1 MLDFEEDLLG
11 GMEGGVVDGWM
22 GWGMDGKAARTC
34 TGLEA
39 SKLAAMLKE
48 RASGWME
55 YMRKNCGL

>member
-11 GMEGGVVDGWM
+11 GMEGGVVDRWM
-22 GWGMDGKAARTC
+22 GRETDGKAARTC

-39 SKLAAMLKE
+39 SKLAMLKE
-48 RASGWME
+48 RVSGWME

>member
-11 GMEGGVVDGWM
+11 GMKGGVVDRWM
-22 GWGMDGKAARTC
+22 GWEMDGRAARTC
-34 TGLEA
+34 MGLEA
-39 SKLAAMLKE
+39 SKLAVLKE